1 MINRISGVGAF
12 VRGLNLETVQQRR
25 EQMFNRVDRN
35 SDGGLDRTEM
45 QMFADKLSERTG
57 TSIDI
62 DDVFAK
68 FDGDH
73 DGVLGKAE
81 GLSALTQIR
90 EETKGS
96 MPGIR
101 GPVPGIRGP
110 RPEMSGP
117 GPGVRGPEPGDRGP
131 VPGIDSRGPSGP
143 SRGGPSPGDTGPTSP
158 SAKTACSSNA
168 MASLL
173 LSMLAASSE
182 EDEGYTAVDIL
193 A

>member
-1 MINRISGVGAF
+1 MINGISGMGAF
-12 VRGLNLETVQQRR
+12 VRGLNLEAMQQRR

-117 GPGVRGPEPGDRGP
+117 GPGIRGPIPGVRGPEPA
-131 VPGIDSRGPSGP
+131 IDSRGP
-143 SRGGPSPGDTGPTSP
+143 SRGGPSSEDTGPTSR